1 MALTADQVI
10 AKDLANLQMLGAWV
24 EAVQLNGSF
33 SARRPDLGKMINC
46 PACKHR
52 HRMIGPRCSNAAF
65 ATTQRAWNPEEGFH
79 QVACEPR
86 EVDAMFGKAMFRK
99 FKHKRHGQSKRN
111 AVRVLTLELQNDA
124 EKLKAAVEE
133 MHRAFAIVKMPAVA
147 EIPAFAV
154 RYFMWREDREQKRE
168 RKQRDI
174 SNRINRGQ
182 AKVGSRYHASNH
194 SRLYESP
201 LTPSPEVGHVVE
213 ARMPEQGPVSE
224 SA

>member
-24 EAVQLNGSF
+24 EDVQLNGSF
-33 SARRPDLGKMINC
+33 SARRPDLGKMISC
-46 PACKHR
+46 PACKRR
-52 HRMIGPRCSNAAF
+52 HRMIGPRCSNASF

-124 EKLKAAVEE
+124 EKLKVAVEE
-133 MHRAFAIVKMPAVA
+133 MHVITPNISA
-147 EIPAFAV
+147 IPAFALK
-154 RYFMWREDREQKRE
+154 YFVWRENRQQKQTR
-168 RKQRDI
+168 RQQDVATRM
-174 SNRINRGQ
+174 NRGL
-182 AKVGSRYHASNH
+182 AKTGSRYILPAIYF
-194 SRLYESP
+194 SR
-201 LTPSPEVGHVVE
+201 
-213 ARMPEQGPVSE
+213 GPKVK
-224 SA
+224 SAEGKAE